1 MLRPVEDPKTGEVN
15 EALQVARLLLF
26 ASIDRAGL
34 HHVTYPGRDGVEY
47 LGRSADEMRLIKEA
61 DRLGVEMRL
70 GRASQ
75 HPAIEM
81 TRGGKM
87 RWPRRGRIV
96 DGAFVE
102 DNENGELVTGKQFRD
117 AAHKKPSVYFFG
129 AFEDV
134 RAAQFEASHQF
145 ALDKLERF
153 SAYQPI
159 GIDKR
164 LFTPPLE
171 RQRLILSIL
180 QARPIDDGAAVD
192 TLMATKDERE
202 HGVADGSPRRRS
214 KPSRKRLTTKSSK
227 RLASIWRRRRT
238 SRYEARGGSVLTHVF
253 AVHDIRT
260 RYRIHQKWHRG
271 CPRLYGPAR
280 TLLYLDD
287 LRDY

>member
-1 MLRPVEDPKTGEVN
+1 MHDKAPQVVLVLRAVEDPKTGEVN

-47 LGRSADEMRLIKEA
+47 LGLSADEMRLIKEA

-129 AFEDV
+129 AEFED
-134 RAAQFEASHQF
+134 F

-153 SAYQPI
+153 SANESNGMERHATPHLAHNQHSSPQVLSVPTDRDRQTTVHSARAPA
-159 GIDKR
+159 ID
-164 LFTPPLE
+164 PVD
-171 RQRLILSIL
+171 S
-180 QARPIDDGAAVD
+180 AGAAHRRRRGGGHAD
-192 TLMATKDERE
+192 GDQGRAE
-202 HGVADGSPRRRS
+202 HGVADGSPEGEA
-214 KPSRKRLTTKSSK
+214 SR
-227 RLASIWRRRRT
+227 A
-238 SRYEARGGSVLTHVF
+238 GSV
-253 AVHDIRT
+253 
-260 RYRIHQKWHRG
+260 
-271 CPRLYGPAR
+271 
-280 TLLYLDD
+280 
-287 LRDY
+287 